1 MTKIVKENKVSEK
14 IKISEE
20 DNINKFPIKNNHK
33 NKSNI
38 KARNKKIEENI
49 NNFTKSDNNFLS
61 NSENIANN
69 HKYHSQI
76 NEHEI
81 ETEINNNKDIK
92 RINSPHN
99 FKKKINN
106 FFDFILFKIFCQKKY
121 KWFKVYNK
129 FRIKIISEE
138 YLFKNHLNI
147 YNILRVIKNKRRFRR
162 NSYQLKDLIKL
173 I

>member
-1 MTKIVKENKVSEK
+1 MTKIVKENKVLDK
-14 IKISEE
+14 IKISEK
-20 DNINKFPIKNNHK
+20 DNINKFPIKNNDK

-38 KARNKKIEENI
+38 KARNKKIVENI
-49 NNFTKSDNNFLS
+49 NNFSKSDNNFLS

-76 NEHEI
+76 NENEN
-81 ETEINNNKDIK
+81 ETEIKNNKAIE
-92 RINSPHN
+92 ITNSPHTH
-99 FKKKINN
+99 KKRIKK
-106 FFDFILFKIFCQKKY
+106 FFDFILFKLFCQKKF
-121 KWFKVYNK
+121 KWFKIYNN

-147 YNILRVIKNKRRFRR
+147 YNILRAIKNKRRFRR
-162 NSYQLKDLIKL
+162 NSYKLKDLIKL